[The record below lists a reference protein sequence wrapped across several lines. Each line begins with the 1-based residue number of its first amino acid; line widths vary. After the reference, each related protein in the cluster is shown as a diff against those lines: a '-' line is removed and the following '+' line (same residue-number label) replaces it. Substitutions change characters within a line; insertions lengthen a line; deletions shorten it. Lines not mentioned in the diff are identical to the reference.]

1 MYSLIRFFS
10 VIYLKLFFRFK
21 IYGKENIP
29 SDGKIIICAN
39 HSSNNDTLMLAMT
52 TKRTIH
58 FMAKEEL
65 FRNPV
70 LRWVFTKAHAIMV
83 HRDGNDMVAIR
94 SAIRVLGAGEV
105 LGIFPQ
111 GTRDKGG
118 IHKPDSFKTGVAT
131 ISVKTQSPVIPVFIS
146 EEYKFF
152 RRNCIYVGSPIN
164 TWEHAPKKPT
174 QEDYDN
180 IANGLIRQAIIELE
194 NEWKAGNN
202 K

>member
-1 MYSLIRFFS
+1 MYKLIKFFS
-10 VIYLKLFFRFK
+10 VIYLKLFYRFK
-21 IYGKENIP
+21 IYGKENVP
-29 SDGKIIICAN
+29 ETGNIIICAN
-39 HSSNNDTLMLAMT
+39 HSSNNDTLMLAMI
-52 TKRTIH
+52 TKRIIH
-58 FMAKEEL
+58 YMAKEEL

-70 LRWVFTKAHAIMV
+70 SRWVFTKAHAIMV

-118 IHKPDSFKTGVAT
+118 IHKEGSFKTGVAT
-131 ISVKTQSPVIPVFIS
+131 ISVKTKSPVIPVYIS
-146 EEYKFF
+146 EEYKLF
-152 RRNCIYVGSPIN
+152 RRSTVYVGEPIN
-164 TWEHAPKKPT
+164 TWEHAPKRPT

-180 IANGLIRQAIIELE
+180 IANGLIKDAIIALE
-194 NEWKAGNN
+194 EKWKAEN